1 MRLEDVSV
9 TSPGRVFAFV
19 MDTGRCDSA
28 VELARGADLLVCEST
43 FLSEQADLAERFKHL
58 TARQAAEIA
67 VEAGV
72 RQLLLTHFSQ
82 REPDTA
88 RYVADA
94 ASVFENVIGAEDGM
108 RVTIARDRRSHQAK
122 N

>member
-1 MRLEDVSV
+1 IERDGRRVHVGDVSAV
-9 TSPGRVFAFV
+9 TPGRIVAFV
-19 MDTGRCDSA
+19 MDTARCDAA

-43 FLSEQADLAERFKHL
+43 FLSGQEDLAERYKHL

-67 VEAGV
+67 SEAGV
-72 RQLLLTHFSQ
+72 GQLLLTHFSQ

-94 ASVFENVIGAEDGM
+94 SPVFADVTGAEDGM
-108 RVTIARDRRSHQAK
+108 RIPIL
-122 N
+122 